1 MLTDGHLF
9 THHVL
14 SWESCISSFGTAA
27 LLQRENVFP
36 SCVPIILYGKDYLV
50 ILKRQKRETR
60 IPNL

>member
-14 SWESCISSFGTAA
+14 SWVSCISSFGTVAPLA
-27 LLQRENVFP
+27 KRNVFP
-36 SCVPIILYGKDYLV
+36 SYVPIILYGKDYLV